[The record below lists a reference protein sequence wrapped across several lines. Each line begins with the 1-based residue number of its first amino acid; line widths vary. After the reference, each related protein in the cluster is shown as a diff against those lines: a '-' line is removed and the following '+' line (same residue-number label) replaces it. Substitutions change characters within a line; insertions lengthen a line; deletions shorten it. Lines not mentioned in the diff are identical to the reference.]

1 MAKLSLNQAAKYAGV
16 AKKTLLERLRSN
28 DLNEKISGGKNAQG
42 HWEIDE
48 AELDRVFR
56 KPQEEPRSK
65 TVSPPPIK
73 AAKPSETGALEIEV
87 KMLREQIGAMSAE
100 RDRERGQLVDQI
112 EDLRARLD
120 GAETERVRL
129 NTLLTDQRDKPVGQ
143 AQRGLWARL
152 TGR

>member
-16 AKKTLLERLRSN
+16 AKKTLLERLKSN
-28 DLNEKISGGKNAQG
+28 DLNAKLSGEKNAQG

-56 KPQEEPRSK
+56 KPQEEPHAK

-73 AAKPSETGALEIEV
+73 ATKPSETGALEVEV
-87 KMLREQIGAMSAE
+87 KMLREQIGAMTDE

-120 GAETERVRL
+120 GAEAERGRL
-129 NTLLTDQRDKPVGQ
+129 NALLTDQRDKPVGR
-143 AQRGLWARL
+143 AKRGLWARL